1 MRAINRLNMNFV
13 CVRCPF
19 ACPEICVVPPD
30 MCIRTGAS
38 HVYVLHTHSY
48 IHTFFVCML
57 GSVRGHSVVIAD
69 WANLFICVLR
79 EHGEKEMAAPLNQ
92 TKATVGHNRQ

>member
-1 MRAINRLNMNFV
+1 MFMFCIYTYTFAHTLFV
-13 CVRCPF
+13 
-19 ACPEICVVPPD
+19 
-30 MCIRTGAS
+30 S
-38 HVYVLHTHSY
+38 
-48 IHTFFVCML
+48 ML